1 MKQDPQRGEISE
13 GDARYLLIR
22 HDSLMGL
29 FRQLPAPARGE
40 ALQAF
45 ADSLA
50 EHGGRSAARYDAED
64 HDRLLAT
71 IPRKAGE
78 LGWGVWTLQRNGD
91 ALELKVENSPFA
103 QGYGAADA
111 PVCAPITG
119 MLRAVAALV
128 LGGAA
133 VSREDACAAAGA
145 AVCRFSARRKA

>member
-1 MKQDPQRGEISE
+1 VREDPARGEISE

-22 HDSLMGL
+22 SDSLMGL
-29 FRQLPAPARGE
+29 FRGLAEPARGE
-40 ALQAF
+40 ALRAF

-50 EHGGRSAARYDAED
+50 EHGGRSAARYGAED

-78 LGWGVWTLQRNGD
+78 LGWGIWTLQRSGN

-103 QGYGAADA
+103 HGYGAADA

-119 MLRAVAALV
+119 MLSAVAALV

-133 VSREDACAAAGA
+133 VCREDACAAAGA
-145 AVCRFSARRKA
+145 AVCRFSARRKE